1 VGLLKDIADMGLALG
16 YQRYVLDLEPVLVD
30 MSKRGIPV
38 APVEHARVMEQLKGE
53 VARLLEDMQAM
64 VPIEIRKVKHYKTKP
79 DKLLPWKPSGGA
91 KGQLVAYM
99 KHRGHAVPRAFKSD
113 DETTAELELR
123 RLAKQT
129 RDPLYDKVIEY
140 RELLGLRNN
149 HCKNWTPGADGRVH
163 PTFYYETGTGQ
174 LGARR
179 PNSMN
184 APKHKANQGDIF
196 RSMIVAR
203 EGHTLVEVDYKAFHV
218 QTLAFEAQDRDLLRL
233 AKLDVHSFLTAHFL
247 RIPGA
252 DALISCSTEELQE
265 RLARIKAEHHATR
278 DAKVKHAM
286 LGYNNGMGYRKCFH
300 QYMEFFDG
308 QNECKRI
315 FELLDSLFP
324 KAKSYRQE
332 VCDLAHRQGYLIS
345 RFGCIRWFWEVY
357 KWGDQGKWTFGE
369 DHEAALSFFT
379 QNDGHCHLKDA
390 MLRLRALGVDEEA
403 RLINPIHD
411 ALMFEVPDANLPSV
425 IPIIIKEMERPSEVL
440 VDPVVAPGG
449 LSVEVEAKVGKSWNR
464 MSEWRRHGTAIEPH
478 NVPDLWESGSET
490 LADA

>member
-1 VGLLKDIADMGLALG
+1 MGLALG
-16 YQRYVLDLEPVLVD
+16 YQRYVLDLEPVLAA

-38 APVEHARVMEQLKGE
+38 APAEHARVMEQLKVE
-53 VARLLEDMQAM
+53 VEKLREDMQAL
-64 VPIEIRKVKHYKTKP
+64 VPVELRKVKHYKTKP
-79 DKLLPWKPSGGA
+79 DKLLPWTPSAGP
-91 KGQLVAYM
+91 KGQLIPYM
-99 KHRGHAVPRAFKSD
+99 RHRGHAVPRAFKSD

-123 RLAKQT
+123 RLWKQT
-129 RDPLYDKVIEY
+129 GDPLYGKVIEY

-149 HCKNWTPGADGRVH
+149 HCKNWTPGPDGRVH
-163 PTFYYETGTGQ
+163 PTFYYDTGTGQ

-203 EGHTLVEVDYKAFHV
+203 EGHTLVEVDYRSFHV
-218 QTLAFEAQDRDLLRL
+218 QTLAFEAQDSELLKL
-233 AKLDVHSFLTAHFL
+233 AKLDIHSFLTAHFL

-252 DALISCSTEELQE
+252 DALAGHTTEELRE
-265 RLARIKAEHHATR
+265 RLGRIKAEHKTVR
-278 DAKVKHAM
+278 DAKVKHAL
-286 LGYNNGMGYRKCFH
+286 LGYNNGMGYRKCYH

-308 QNECKRI
+308 QNECKRV

-324 KAKSYRQE
+324 RSKQYRQKI
-332 VCDLAHRQGYLIS
+332 CDLAHAQGYLIS

-357 KWGDQGKWTFGE
+357 KWGSQGKWTYGE
-369 DHEAALSFFT
+369 DHEAALCFFT

-390 MLRLRALGVDEEA
+390 MLRLRASATDDRA

-411 ALMFEVPDANLPSV
+411 ALMFEVPDDDLV
-425 IPIIIKEMERPSEVL
+425 ETIPRIIAEMERPSTVL

-449 LSVEVEAKVGKSWNR
+449 LVVEVEAKVGKSWNR
-464 MSEWRRHGTAIEPH
+464 MSEWRPYGADSEPH
-478 NVPDLWESGSET
+478 DVPELWESGGET